1 VSVEIREPRKDEATR
16 IAELLNE
23 HANAAFGET
32 EVAEAEVRHWFGMS
46 DIWIRV
52 AERDSQLVGYVD
64 AAQRRGGAVELD
76 IRTVDR
82 DAAAALLAAAREHV
96 NAKPPAI
103 RVVVQGD
110 DELLRE
116 LVEADGWQPVRHSYQ
131 MRIELQDDLQEPAW
145 PEGIAVRT
153 MQPGEEERVY
163 EANNVAFADDWY
175 FQQQPFERW
184 RSDTFGREDFYPTL
198 VWLAEDDGELAGFS
212 ANSWHFSGDPRFGW
226 VEILAVLPRWRR
238 RGLATALLHQSF
250 RDFRLRGA
258 RRVGLG
264 VDAQNTTGAVKLY
277 ERVGM
282 QVARRNDTYEKR
294 LS

>member
-1 VSVEIREPRKDEATR
+1 VSVEIREPRADEAAL
-16 IAELLNE
+16 IAELINE

-32 EVAEAEVRHWFGMS
+32 EIAEAEVRHWFGMS
-46 DIWIRV
+46 DVWIRV
-52 AERDSQLVGYVD
+52 AERDGQVVGYVD
-64 AAQRRGGAVELD
+64 AVQRRGGAVELD

-82 DAAAALLAAAREHV
+82 EAAAALLAAAQEH
-96 NAKPPAI
+96 ASPKPI
-103 RVVVQGD
+103 SMRVVVQGD

-131 MRIELQDDLQEPAW
+131 MRIELQDDLPAPGW
-145 PEGIAVRT
+145 PEGIAGRT

-184 RSDTFGREDFYPTL
+184 RSDEFGREDFDPTL

-226 VEILAVLPRWRR
+226 IGILGVLPRWRR
-238 RGLATALLHQSF
+238 RGLATALLQQSF
-250 RDFRLRGA
+250 RDFRRRGA
-258 RRVGLG
+258 TRVGLG
-264 VDAQNTTGAVKLY
+264 VDAQNTTGAVQLY

-282 QVARRNDTYEKR
+282 YVARRNDTYEKR